1 MNILADNWTAMGS
14 IAAGFGSV
22 VAVLAIVVTVLVY
35 FSQSRREKAA
45 AIQEKLQFLHSQQT
59 QVVQS
64 IESGFLAV
72 IDKQMREF
80 QCRLGPSADPG
91 YFLDQ
96 LFGDGQSS
104 GDRCLFQASALD
116 SNLSS
121 TMYARMS
128 DIWDRINM
136 TAFEFRGALGIF
148 ACACRALTREARRLC
163 APETTAS
170 ILNIMAE
177 QGARES
183 FSRIECI
190 DELVN
195 RLLSDQLELAKCQFD
210 DELKRIRMGCAFI
223 TTLADKAL
231 QLSDRDLLKLA
242 RKNVHQP
249 DLNELDKHPSHVIKT
264 SLDHVRPMFSVND
277 YCELRVVLDN
287 WAPWPADAQ
296 PARPYP
302 PETSA
307 SRSSDAES
315 RRDRVID
322 GRTPWRFPRL
332 PPAPLPPAPA
342 SAPSG
347 TSRASGT
354 APGNT

>member
-1 MNILADNWTAMGS
+1 MNVLADNWTAIGS
-14 IAAGFGSV
+14 IATGVGA
-22 VAVLAIVVTVLVY
+22 VAAFLAIVVTVLVY
-35 FSQSRREKAA
+35 HFQSRRDKAA

-72 IDKQMREF
+72 IERQMREF
-80 QCRLGPSADPG
+80 RERLGSTADPG

-148 ACACRALTREARRLC
+148 ACACRALTREARGLC

-170 ILNIMAE
+170 ILDIMAK
-177 QGARES
+177 QGARDS
-183 FSRIECI
+183 FSKIECL

-195 RLLSDQLELAKCQFD
+195 RLLSDQLELAKQQFE
-210 DELKRIRMGCAFI
+210 DELKRIRMGCSFI

-231 QLSDRDLLKLA
+231 QLSDGNLLKLA
-242 RKNVHQP
+242 REKVHQP
-249 DLNELDKHPSHVIKT
+249 DLNELARHPGDVIKT
-264 SLDHVRPMFSVND
+264 SLDHVRPMLLRED
-277 YCELRVVLDN
+277 YCELLRVLDSWN
-287 WAPWPADAQ
+287 PWPADAQ

-302 PETSA
+302 AETSA
-307 SRSSDAES
+307 SRSSGAES
-315 RRDRVID
+315 AVT
-322 GRTPWRFPRL
+322 GL
-332 PPAPLPPAPA
+332 
-342 SAPSG
+342 
-347 TSRASGT
+347 
-354 APGNT
+354 

>member
-1 MNILADNWTAMGS
+1 MNILADNWTAIGS
-14 IAAGFGSV
+14 IAAGFGA
-22 VAVLAIVVTVLVY
+22 VAAFLAIVVTVLVY
-35 FSQSRREKAA
+35 RYQSRRDKAA
-45 AIQEKLQFLHSQQT
+45 TIQENLQFLHSQQT

-72 IDKQMREF
+72 IDRQIREF
-80 QCRLGPSADPG
+80 RARLGSTADPG

-170 ILNIMAE
+170 ILDNMAE
-177 QGARES
+177 QGAWDS
-183 FSRIECI
+183 WSKNGCL

-195 RLLSDQLELAKCQFD
+195 RLLSAQLELAKQQFE
-210 DELKRIRMGCAFI
+210 DELKRLRMGCLFI

-231 QLSDRDLLKLA
+231 QLSDRKLLKLA
-242 RKNVHQP
+242 RKKVQQP
-249 DLNELDKHPSHVIKT
+249 DLNKLDKDPGHVIET
-264 SLDHVRPMFSVND
+264 SLDHMRPMLSAED
-277 YCELRVVLDN
+277 CCDLRKVLGS

-302 PETSA
+302 PKTRA

-315 RRDRVID
+315 DVT
-322 GRTPWRFPRL
+322 GL
-332 PPAPLPPAPA
+332 
-342 SAPSG
+342 
-347 TSRASGT
+347 
-354 APGNT
+354 

>member
-1 MNILADNWTAMGS
+1 MNILAYNWTPIGS
-14 IAAGFGSV
+14 IATGSG
-22 VAVLAIVVTVLVY
+22 AIAAFLAIVVTVLVHL
-35 FSQSRREKAA
+35 SQGRRDKAA

-72 IDKQMREF
+72 IDRQIREF
-80 QCRLGPSADPG
+80 RGRLGSTADPC

-96 LFGDGQSS
+96 LFGDSQSS

-148 ACACRALTREARRLC
+148 ACACRVLTREARHLC

-170 ILNIMAE
+170 ILDIMAK
-177 QGARES
+177 QGARDS
-183 FSRIECI
+183 LNKIECL

-195 RLLSDQLELAKCQFD
+195 RLLSDQVELAKHEFE
-210 DELKRIRMGCAFI
+210 DELERIRKGCFFI

-231 QLSDRDLLKLA
+231 QLPDRDLLKLA
-242 RKNVHQP
+242 RKKVKQS
-249 DLNELDKHPSHVIKT
+249 DLNELDKRPSHVIKT
-264 SLDHVRPMFSVND
+264 SLDHMQPMLSMKD
-277 YCELRVVLDN
+277 YRELREVLDS
-287 WAPWPADAQ
+287 WDPWPADAQ
-296 PARPYP
+296 LGRPYALG
-302 PETSA
+302 TSA
-307 SRSSDAES
+307 SRSSGLLDELKDAS
-315 RRDRVID
+315 TNLGGGARRDD
-322 GRTPWRFPRL
+322 
-332 PPAPLPPAPA
+332 PAH
-342 SAPSG
+342 
-347 TSRASGT
+347 
-354 APGNT
+354 

>member
-1 MNILADNWTAMGS
+1 MNILADNWTAIGS
-14 IAAGFGSV
+14 IATGVGA
-22 VAVLAIVVTVLVY
+22 VAAFLAIVVTVLVY
-35 FSQSRREKAA
+35 RSQSRRDKAA

-72 IDKQMREF
+72 IERQMREF
-80 QCRLGPSADPG
+80 RERLGSTADPG

-96 LFGDGQSS
+96 LFGDVQSS

-170 ILNIMAE
+170 ILDIMAM
-177 QGARES
+177 QGARDS
-183 FSRIECI
+183 FSRIECL

-195 RLLSDQLELAKCQFD
+195 RLLSDQLELAKQQFE
-210 DELKRIRMGCAFI
+210 DELKRIRMGCFFI

-231 QLSDRDLLKLA
+231 QASDGNLLKLA
-242 RKNVHQP
+242 RKKVHQP
-249 DLNELDKHPSHVIKT
+249 DLNELDKHPSDVIKT
-264 SLDHVRPMFSVND
+264 SLDHVRPMLSEKD
-277 YCELRVVLDN
+277 YCELRGVLDSWN
-287 WAPWPADAQ
+287 PWPADAQ
-296 PARPYP
+296 PERPYLA
-302 PETSA
+302 ETSA
-307 SRSSDAES
+307 TRSSAAE
-315 RRDRVID
+315 
-322 GRTPWRFPRL
+322 
-332 PPAPLPPAPA
+332 
-342 SAPSG
+342 
-347 TSRASGT
+347 
-354 APGNT
+354 